1 MPSDAQTFFA
11 TQVGYTLRGV
21 TSTCLLVVR
30 GAAPMFLDLR
40 SRPMRVREADGD
52 TADLELELDGAD
64 AAVVGPGKEHIIDD
78 WIESGRIQARGDAE
92 TVSRLRA
99 RVRGGLLATQYS
111 EVADFISDP
120 RFVFI
125 NHGFVE
131 LDGSDTF
138 EWVKPGDEPWRYN
151 LNLIRE
157 LVRGVPLDGAR
168 VLDVGCGRGGT
179 CSYLVRY
186 HAPDEVVGVDLIP
199 GQVEFCQSTHHAPN
213 LRFQQA
219 DAQRLPFADG
229 SFDVVT
235 NIESSHCYPDRDAF
249 FSEVRRV
256 LRPGGSFCYT
266 DNLAAGAVEARTKT
280 LRAYGDVR
288 RARTIT
294 AEVTEAMAQWR
305 EPFMALIDQIATDA
319 GDHGAFV
326 KQFASNM
333 LQCRNNY
340 VAGAWDYAIWR
351 VVRV

>member
-1 MPSDAQTFFA
+1 MPSDAQTFLA
-11 TQVGYTLRGV
+11 TQFGYTLRGV
-21 TSTCLLVVR
+21 TPTCLLVVR
-30 GAAPMFLDLR
+30 GSTPMFLDLT
-40 SRPMRVREADGD
+40 SRPLRVREADGES
-52 TADLELELDGAD
+52 ADLQLEID
-64 AAVVGPGKEHIIDD
+64 AADVAEMLPGKERMIEE
-78 WIESGRIQARGDAE
+78 WIASGRIQARGDAH

-99 RVRGGLLATQYS
+99 RVRGGLPSVRYE
-111 EVADFISDP
+111 EVADFIADP

-131 LDGSDTF
+131 LDGADTF

-157 LVRGVPLDGAR
+157 LVRGVSLEGAR

-186 HAPDEVVGVDLIP
+186 HAPADVVGVDLIL

-219 DAQRLPFADG
+219 DAQKLPFADG

-249 FSEVRRV
+249 YSEVRRV

-266 DNLAAGAVEARTKT
+266 DNLPGGTVDDRTT
-280 LRAYGDVR
+280 QLRAYGDVR
-288 RARTIT
+288 RVRTIT
-294 AEVTEAMAQWR
+294 AEVIEALTQCR
-305 EPFMALIDQIATDA
+305 EPFMALVDQMVRDA
-319 GDHGAFV
+319 GDHGAYV
-326 KQFASNM
+326 KRFASDI

-340 VAGAWDYAIWR
+340 VAGAWDYAIWH

>member
-1 MPSDAQTFFA
+1 MPTEMQTLIA

-21 TSTCLLVVR
+21 TPTCLLLVR
-30 GAAPMFLDLR
+30 GSTPMFLDLTA
-40 SRPMRVREADGD
+40 RPLQVREANGD
-52 TADLELELDGAD
+52 EADLQLELDPADVATMLPGA
-64 AAVVGPGKEHIIDD
+64 ERTIED
-78 WIESGRIQARGDAE
+78 WIASGRIQARGDAD
-92 TVSRLRA
+92 TVARLRA
-99 RVRGGLLATQYS
+99 RVRGGLPGTRYE
-111 EVADFISDP
+111 EVSDFLTDP

-138 EWVKPGDEPWRYN
+138 DWVKPEDAVWRYN

-157 LVRGVPLDGAR
+157 LTRGVSLDGVR

-186 HAPDEVVGVDLIP
+186 HAPADVVGVDLIQ
-199 GQVEFCQSTHHAPN
+199 GQVEFCRSTHQAPN

-219 DAQRLPFADG
+219 DAQHLPFDDG

-249 FSEVRRV
+249 YAEVRRV

-266 DNLAAGAVEARTKT
+266 DNLPGGAVAERTT
-280 LRAYGDVR
+280 QLRAYGDVR
-288 RARTIT
+288 RVRTIT
-294 AEVTEAMAQWR
+294 AEVIEALTQCR
-305 EPFMALIDQIATDA
+305 EPFLALVDEIARDA
-319 GDHGAFV
+319 GEHGAFV
-326 KQFASNM
+326 KRFASDI

-340 VAGAWDYAIWR
+340 VAGAWDYAIWH
-351 VVRV
+351 VVRD

>member
-1 MPSDAQTFFA
+1 
-11 TQVGYTLRGV
+11 VGYTLRGV
-21 TSTCLLVVR
+21 TPSCLLLVR
-30 GAAPMFLDLR
+30 GETPMYLDLTA
-40 SRPMRVREADGD
+40 RPMHVREARGES
-52 TADLELELDGAD
+52 ADLELELDSRDVAELL
-64 AAVVGPGKEHIIDD
+64 PGKEHLIDD
-78 WIESGRIQARGDAE
+78 WIASGRIQARGDAE

-99 RVRGGLLATQYS
+99 RVRGGLPGTRYE
-111 EVADFISDP
+111 EVSDYLTDP

-131 LDGSDTF
+131 LDGSITY

-157 LVRGVPLDGAR
+157 LTRGVTLDGAR

-186 HAPDEVVGVDLIP
+186 HAPAEVVGVDLIA
-199 GQVEFCQSTHHAPN
+199 GQVENCRRAHQAPN
-213 LRFQQA
+213 LRFEQA
-219 DAQRLPFADG
+219 DAQSLPFADG

-235 NIESSHCYPDRDAF
+235 NIESSHCYPDRDKFYA
-249 FSEVRRV
+249 EVRRV

-266 DNLAAGAVEARTKT
+266 DNLPAGDVEKRTAQ

-288 RARTIT
+288 RVRTIT
-294 AEVTEAMAQWR
+294 AEVSEALVQCR
-305 EPFMALIDQIATDA
+305 EPFMALVDEIARDA
-319 GDHGAFV
+319 GDHGPYV
-326 KQFASNM
+326 KRFASDI

-340 VAGAWDYAIWR
+340 VAGAWDYAIWH